1 MDFTDTDSVLEKLLS
16 TNQDY
21 QELLMFCSELSN
33 EIETPHENAS
43 GKKYP
48 SVLTQCILEYF
59 KRKNNFTSS
68 VWYSKKDCE
77 KEKMTPVT
85 EPITFTRIGAD
96 GGIFGYELYNS
107 DQVTEKKSNN
117 ASENTPETK
126 TKPLSYIQKAILNCI
141 KDFQGQYGRGGIAK
155 ILKGSKAIKDN
166 EFNKKALSS
175 VYFGAAEDMTQNAI
189 LAEIDTLIEDNAL
202 VIKKG
207 TFGRPLLTVAESIEI
222 PEFDVNEKSTPT
234 KASFD
239 ITEDDD
245 EKFKE
250 IMTLIKHGDNVF
262 ITGHAGTGKSYI
274 LNKLKERIPSLV
286 VTSTTGIAAVNVKGQ
301 TLHSWA
307 GVGICNRPVDQTVER
322 ILKKSSL
329 RKNITSATILA
340 IDEISMLDTNTF
352 EYVDAVLREVRNN
365 TAPFGGLQLILIGDF
380 FQLPPVNKENNG
392 ERKYCFESPLWEEL
406 NLKTVVLTKNYR
418 QKEKDFIKVLS
429 DMRVNALTDEDIKF
443 LQNRDFMYDDDLSEV
458 LHIFATNNEA
468 DGYNNMMLRRVDS
481 KEYHLYAFDGVYR
494 NKKLVTTPT
503 TVRETN
509 MFKRIDNVCNADKDI
524 VLKNCA
530 RVMLLINL
538 DFEKGLING
547 SCGTVMEIDDE
558 YVNVLFDN
566 GVTAKIQ
573 QHDFEFYN
581 NEELVAVRKQFPL
594 RLAYGITIHKSQG
607 MSLDKLVVDC
617 SRIFEK
623 GQAYVACSRIKTS
636 DGLYLR
642 NFTPERVMVDQKVV
656 DFYNKVCTPAIF

>member
-1 MDFTDTDSVLEKLLS
+1 M
-16 TNQDY
+16 
-21 QELLMFCSELSN
+21 
-33 EIETPHENAS
+33 
-43 GKKYP
+43 
-48 SVLTQCILEYF
+48 
-59 KRKNNFTSS
+59 
-68 VWYSKKDCE
+68 
-77 KEKMTPVT
+77 
-85 EPITFTRIGAD
+85 
-96 GGIFGYELYNS
+96 
-107 DQVTEKKSNN
+107 
-117 ASENTPETK
+117 
-126 TKPLSYIQKAILNCI
+126 
-141 KDFQGQYGRGGIAK
+141 
-155 ILKGSKAIKDN
+155 
-166 EFNKKALSS
+166 
-175 VYFGAAEDMTQNAI
+175 
-189 LAEIDTLIEDNAL
+189 
-202 VIKKG
+202 
-207 TFGRPLLTVAESIEI
+207 
-222 PEFDVNEKSTPT
+222 
-234 KASFD
+234 
-239 ITEDDD
+239 
-245 EKFKE
+245 
-250 IMTLIKHGDNVF
+250 
-262 ITGHAGTGKSYI
+262 
-274 LNKLKERIPSLV
+274 
-286 VTSTTGIAAVNVKGQ
+286 
-301 TLHSWA
+301 
-307 GVGICNRPVDQTVER
+307 
-322 ILKKSSL
+322 KKSSL
-329 RKNITSATILA
+329 RKNITGATILA